1 MGDPSFWEYFDVMVR
16 NWYDAGDWAPLA
28 STVAYGQVFT
38 QTKVQKQDWQKGER
52 CTVGP
57 KKGETR
63 NVIDYT
69 KERLQTQ
76 TTTGLAE
83 EWEPF
88 DIPVGGW
95 YDTSNWTPDP
105 STIPHGQA
113 FTQTKTQRQNWRKG
127 ERCIVGPAPG
137 TERNVVPYPRD
148 QTITQSATG
157 TQEIW
162 NQVYWWTDW
171 YPITDWEPADL
182 SKVPV
187 NTTVTQ
193 TMHFRRDQFMKEVSN
208 LNNIRNDQT
217 YIQSEFRSET
227 RQAQGTQPLP
237 TDATVKV
244 KPKAPEVKVQNSQ
257 TKGGAQISVEDKK

>member
-1 MGDPSFWEYFDVMVR
+1 MDTRPIDDSPR
-16 NWYDAGDWAPLA
+16 AGFYAD
-28 STVAYGQVFT
+28 
-38 QTKVQKQDWQKGER
+38 
-52 CTVGP
+52 
-57 KKGETR
+57 
-63 NVIDYT
+63 
-69 KERLQTQ
+69 
-76 TTTGLAE
+76 
-83 EWEPF
+83 
-88 DIPVGGW
+88 
-95 YDTSNWTPDP
+95 
-105 STIPHGQA
+105 
-113 FTQTKTQRQNWRKG
+113 QN
-127 ERCIVGPAPG
+127 PAPELAQRRAMHRGAGAG

-257 TKGGAQISVEDKK
+257 TKGGAQISVEDKNDITHRYQFSPFPSHS